1 MHLFLEVEGP
11 TSQTSFCS
19 SSVTYFKVAAIYGT
33 FVFDYSA
40 YTFSQVDLS
49 MWAVISHFRKLG
61 LNSTKIS

>member
-49 MWAVISHFRKLG
+49 M
-61 LNSTKIS
+61 